1 MSSFGR
7 CVLAGFTALL
17 AASAPELPETPY
29 EVLQFGADAPVD
41 IDKDEVPSLRQT
53 WSVSIPEQT
62 DSVPLYVSDVP
73 TDEGT
78 IDLLIIATNIGRVMA
93 LETASGQVVWQT
105 NPPAGV
111 RWTTSA
117 PAVDPQH
124 RWVFAY
130 CLDGFIHRY
139 ALNDGHEVTGNGWPQ
154 LITTKTDVEKG
165 SSSIRIATAA
175 NGHTYL
181 YLPTAAYPDPGD
193 EGDYQGHVTTIDID
207 SGDQW
212 VFNAACSDK
221 SFHLLP
227 TLDENDCG
235 NQQSGIW
242 ARAGVVY
249 DARLDRVFVSIGNGV
264 YDAAAGGYNWGSS
277 IVALRPDGSVEDGLP
292 LDSYTPPEHQ
302 QLTDQD
308 LDLSSSA
315 VEILPEGS
323 STKYA
328 HLGVHVGKDGK
339 LRLLNLED
347 LSGQGGPGHIG
358 GELASI
364 QGRPYILTRPIAWK
378 NPTTGEVSIF
388 VVTNRELVTY
398 RVSEDDN
405 GKMQLTKKWQT
416 MQINGTS
423 PVLANGILY
432 FAAPQ
437 HLYAI
442 DATDGTLLWEDN
454 KSGPVHWQSPIV
466 IGSSL
471 YLCDGDRWVHRYD
484 VPGRGTTPRRRRRP
498 IPRIN

>member
-17 AASAPELPETPY
+17 AASAPELPEAPR
-29 EVLQFGADAPVD
+29 EVLQFGADASVD
-41 IDKDEVPSLRQT
+41 IDKEEASSLRHT
-53 WSVSIPEQT
+53 WAVSIPEQT
-62 DSVPLYVSDVP
+62 DAVPLYVSDVS
-73 TDEGT
+73 TGEGT
-78 IDLLIIATNIGRVMA
+78 LDLLVLETNVGRVMA
-93 LETASGQVVWQT
+93 LGAASGQVIWQT
-105 NPPAGV
+105 NPPPGV

-117 PAVDPQH
+117 PAIDPQR

-139 ALNDGHEVTGNGWPQ
+139 ALSDGHEVTGNGWPQ

-165 SSSIRIATAA
+165 SSALRIATAA
-175 NGHTYL
+175 NGRTYL

-227 TLDENDCG
+227 TLDESDCG

-242 ARAGVVY
+242 ARAGAVY
-249 DARLDRVFVSIGNGV
+249 DRSLDRVFVSIGNGV

-277 IVALRPDGSVEDGLP
+277 IVALRPDGSVEDGMP
-292 LDSYTPPEHQ
+292 LDSYTPAEHQ

-323 STKYA
+323 FEKYP

-339 LRLLNLED
+339 LRLLNLAD

-364 QGRPYILTRPIAWK
+364 QGRPYILTRPIAWR
-378 NPTTGEVSIF
+378 NPTNGAVSIF
-388 VVTNRELVTY
+388 VTNARELTAY
-398 RVSEDDN
+398 RLSADAN
-405 GKMQLTKKWQT
+405 GNPQLAKKWQI
-416 MQINGTS
+416 MQGGTS
-423 PVLANGILY
+423 PVLANGVLY
-432 FAAPQ
+432 YAAPG
-437 HLYAI
+437 HLYGI
-442 DATDGTLLWEDN
+442 DATDGTLLWDDN
-454 KSGPVHWQSPIV
+454 KSGPIHWQSPIV
-466 IGSSL
+466 VGSSL

-484 VPGRGTTPRRRRRP
+484 VPGQGGTPRRRRRP
-498 IPRIN
+498 IPRVN